1 LDLTSPQAFWLLHN
15 GLGDVPPPLSG
26 SRRCDVAVIGGGITG
41 ALCADEL
48 TEAGLSVVI
57 VDKRHPGLGSTSAS
71 TALLQYELDESLTD
85 LTEKV
90 GRQRATDAYR
100 AALSGVRAVSR
111 ISRALQCDVGLHQR
125 STLYVASTKKD
136 AKTFAG
142 ECTARR
148 KMGLSCEYLNE
159 RELRDLVDFDAPA
172 ALRTSAGAE
181 VDPWRLTQA
190 LLARARKRG
199 CEIFGKTET
208 LRIVPTKRI
217 MELHTDRGRI
227 SAQHVVVATGYEA
240 ERFLPKPVAK
250 LHSTYAIATEP
261 VMHFDGWPSRAL
273 IWESARP
280 YLYMRT
286 TQENRIVVGGADD
299 SLRDPEVRDRRVNT
313 KARQLLLK
321 VQRHF
326 PRIEMQ
332 IAFAWAG
339 TFGETKDSL
348 PFIGPHPEL
357 DNRVLFALGYG
368 ANGIPFAA
376 VAAQVV
382 TARITGGRH
391 RYDNTFVFDR

>member
-1 LDLTSPQAFWLLHN
+1 MDLTSPQAFWLLRN
-15 GLGDVPPPLSG
+15 GLGDVPTPLSG
-26 SRRCDVAVIGGGITG
+26 NGRCDVAIIGGGITG
-41 ALCADEL
+41 ALCADAL
-48 TEAGLSVVI
+48 TEAGLSAII

-90 GRQRATDAYR
+90 GRERATDAYR
-100 AALSGVRAVSR
+100 AVISGVRAIGR
-111 ISRALQCDVGLHQR
+111 ISRSLPSDVGFRHR
-125 STLYVASTKKD
+125 PTLYMASTKKD
-136 AKTFAG
+136 ANGFAG
-142 ECTARR
+142 ECAARR
-148 KMGLSCEYLNE
+148 KIGLSCEYLNG
-159 RELRDLVDFDAPA
+159 RELRDLGDFRAPA
-172 ALRTSAGAE
+172 ALRTTAGAE

-208 LRIVPTKRI
+208 RQIVPTKRHV
-217 MELHTDRGRI
+217 ELHTDRGRI
-227 SAQHVVVATGYEA
+227 RAQHVVVAAGYEA

-261 VMHFDGWPSRAL
+261 VMHFDGWPSKSL

-286 TQENRIVVGGADD
+286 TPENRIIVGGADD
-299 SLRDPEVRDRRVNT
+299 PLRDPDVRDRRVNA
-313 KARQLLLK
+313 KARRLLLK
-321 VQRHF
+321 AQRYF

-339 TFGETKDSL
+339 TFGETRDSL
-348 PFIGPHPEL
+348 PFIGSHPEV
-357 DNRVLFALGYG
+357 DDRIVFALGYG

-376 VAAQVV
+376 LGAEIV
-382 TARITGGRH
+382 TAGLTGRKH
-391 RYDNTFVFDR
+391 RYNNTFIFGR